1 MYRQM
6 ETPENT
12 TVRPPGDWYCCSR
25 CGQKL
30 FKVLPGAE
38 AKGIMI
44 KCKKCREIIEI
55 NIGMSRRA

>member
-1 MYRQM
+1 MYNKM
-6 ETPENT
+6 ETPEYT
-12 TVRPPGDWYCCSR
+12 TVRPPRDWYCCEK

-38 AKGIMI
+38 AKGILI

-55 NIGMSRRA
+55 NIGLSR